1 MSCDITLPCCLH
13 QRFQPGAQQAASN
26 LCMQFLLFPKS
37 LFRHLKLLPT
47 LNMEKFHFLKNL
59 DSGFSWKIRNS
70 GNTGPAFLHGTCCW
84 SQVAAVPLR
93 HVLSISPQAPPLP
106 TVLYHRM
113 LAWPLLAFDFETLI
127 YAFGVTWFILVLV
140 LFGFLSLMC
149 CLLGCVLG
157 TQPIVSMGWRTV
169 NSALSGGQRYLLP
182 FKVSGRWWL
191 TLSSM
196 QRDMKRWGGDS

>member
-113 LAWPLLAFDFETLI
+113 LPWPLLAFDFETLI

-140 LFGFLSLMC
+140 LSGFLSLMLPSWMC
-149 CLLGCVLG
+149 PWDPTHSKYGLEDCE
-157 TQPIVSMGWRTV
+157 
-169 NSALSGGQRYLLP
+169 LSSLRGQRYLLP
-182 FKVSGRWWL
+182 FKVSGRWLL